1 MSSKIVSSRAG
12 VKILPMR
19 STSFCGDTDS
29 QKEMTKNKIKKPVMT
44 MSLPPLCKNGRTA
57 IS

>member
-1 MSSKIVSSRAG
+1 MSSKIAINSAG

-19 STSFCGDTDS
+19 STSFCGEMDNH
-29 QKEMTKNKIKKPVMT
+29 KEMRKNKTKKPVM
-44 MSLPPLCKNGRTA
+44 MASLPPLCKKGRTA